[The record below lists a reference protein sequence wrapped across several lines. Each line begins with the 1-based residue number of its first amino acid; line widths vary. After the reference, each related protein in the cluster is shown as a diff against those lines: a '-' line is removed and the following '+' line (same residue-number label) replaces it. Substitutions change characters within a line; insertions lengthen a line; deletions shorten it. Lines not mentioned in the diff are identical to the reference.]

1 MASKRPPRQA
11 AYHGRDEGFRP
22 AWLQI
27 AGSILLGV
35 VVAVLLDVRGR
46 LPFFAGDRGPSP
58 NPSAVAPPDGDP
70 GVAAEPAE
78 PPRPKYDFYTV
89 LPELDQVIPDAE
101 LTEQAA
107 APVPA
112 PSDPAEP
119 ATPAGRYFLQAG
131 SFRDSGDAETLKA
144 KLAMTGMRAGVTPVN
159 INGVSWFRV
168 RVGPFD
174 NAQALDG
181 AKRQL
186 GADGIQA
193 IALREAPPN

>member
-1 MASKRPPRQA
+1 MASKRPRQA
-11 AYHGRDEGFRP
+11 AYHGSDDGFRP

-27 AGSILLGV
+27 AAGILLGAV
-35 VVAVLLDVRGR
+35 VSVLLDVRGR
-46 LPFFAGDRGPSP
+46 LPFFAEELRPSP
-58 NPSAVAPPDGDP
+58 NPSAVAPPEGDA
-70 GVAAEPAE
+70 GVAAERVA
-78 PPRPKYDFYTV
+78 PPKPKYDFYTV

-112 PSDPAEP
+112 PADPTEP
-119 ATPAGRYFLQAG
+119 VAPTGRYFLQAG
-131 SFRDSGDAETLKA
+131 SFRDAGDAETMKA

-159 INGVSWFRV
+159 INGATWFRV

-193 IALREAPPN
+193 IALKEAAPQ

>member
-1 MASKRPPRQA
+1 MASKRPRQA
-11 AYHGRDEGFRP
+11 AYHGSDEGFRP
-22 AWLQI
+22 AWMQI
-27 AGSILLGV
+27 VGGLVIGAA
-35 VVAVLLDVRGR
+35 VAVLLDFRGR
-46 LPFFAGDRGPSP
+46 LPFFAEELRPSP
-58 NPSAVAPPDGDP
+58 NPSAVAPPDGDA
-70 GVAAEPAE
+70 GLAAESAA
-78 PPRPKYDFYTV
+78 PPKPKYDFYTV
-89 LPELDQVIPDAE
+89 LPELDQIIPDAE

-107 APVPA
+107 APVPVPADPTEPVA
-112 PSDPAEP
+112 P
-119 ATPAGRYFLQAG
+119 TGRYFLQAG

-159 INGVSWFRV
+159 INGATWFRV

-193 IALREAPPN
+193 IALKEAAPQ